1 MESILK
7 CSGMILSGFTFLKFT
22 PIEFGRLFCCSAA
35 TQLQFGVKQFVNGSF
50 NFYKEVSKL
59 TKHKK
64 NKKHSTSLLRIEVL
78 RVLSQIIN
86 ASMFHTKVSLAMAYG
101 LQYFSDDLKC
111 YLQKLFVQILEQLPI
126 YTSHMYE
133 PSVKFP
139 LKSVFCS
146 LCRIFLTQE

>member
-7 CSGMILSGFTFLKFT
+7 CSGMIVSGLTFLKLT

-59 TKHKK
+59 PKH
-64 NKKHSTSLLRIEVL
+64 KKHSTSLLRIEVL
-78 RVLSQIIN
+78 LVLGQIIN
-86 ASMFHTKVSLAMAYG
+86 ASMFHTPVSLTMASG
-101 LQYFSDDLKC
+101 LQYSSDDLKR

-133 PSVKFP
+133 PSIMFP

-146 LCRIFLTQE
+146 LC